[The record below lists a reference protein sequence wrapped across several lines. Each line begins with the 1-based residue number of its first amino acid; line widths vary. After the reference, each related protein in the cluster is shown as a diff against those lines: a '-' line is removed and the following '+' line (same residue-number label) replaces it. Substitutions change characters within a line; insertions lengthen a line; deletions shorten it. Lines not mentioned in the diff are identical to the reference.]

1 MDRNNDGTWRI
12 DQVPAFCVTLERRSD
27 RWKRFQDQ
35 YGIDALPK
43 LKRFLG
49 VDGKTIDIQ
58 ADSRISTMTKRNI
71 LMKTRRAHEQLDS
84 VGGVGCALSH
94 IALWKWLAESNE
106 EILLVMEDDAL
117 VPPDFV
123 QRANQLIQESPT
135 LKDPKKWD
143 LWVIG
148 AKWEQIDTIPGEYK
162 TGLIKAPAF
171 YMTHCYVIT
180 RQYAQKMYE
189 NCYPI
194 EAHIDFWMSN
204 FGIINMARIVA
215 TPRLQLKQAGAKSDI
230 QSKKAP
236 GLVDIPDNYEK
247 THTFISNTE
256 LMLARGAE
264 AAVVLFLGYLAV
276 SQIKKAFG

>member
-1 MDRNNDGTWRI
+1 MERDRNGPWRI
-12 DQVPAFCVTLERRSD
+12 DQVPAFCVTLERRPD

-58 ADSRISTMTKRNI
+58 KDPRVSTMTKRNI
-71 LMKTRRAHEQLDS
+71 IMKTRRAHEQLDS

-94 IALWKWLAESNE
+94 IALWKWLSESNE
-106 EILLVMEDDAL
+106 DILLVMEDDAL

-123 QRANQLIQESPT
+123 QRANQIIQESPT
-135 LKDPKKWD
+135 LQDPKKWD

-148 AKWEQIDTIPGEYK
+148 AKWEQTDTIPGEYK
-162 TGLIKAPAF
+162 TGLIQASAF
-171 YMTHCYVIT
+171 FMTHSYVIT
-180 RQYAQKMYE
+180 KQYAQKMYE
-189 NCYPI
+189 HCFPI

-204 FGIINMARIVA
+204 FGIINKATIVA
-215 TPRLQLKQAGAKSDI
+215 TPKLQLKQAGAKSDI

-236 GLVDIPDNYEK
+236 SLVDIPDNYDK
-247 THTFISNTE
+247 THTLISNTE

-264 AAVVLFLGYLAV
+264 AAVVLFVGYMIINRL
-276 SQIKKAFG
+276 IK